1 MERPKL
7 RVKEKAEGLIAEVAR
22 LLATIP
28 YHCTACKHLAKSAD
42 AVLLNL
48 GEGVVLFRPRLKAN
62 KYDIARGEANEVR
75 KALKALVIKRKLT
88 EKQIAVADDLAD
100 HIIGTLTNLIKK
112 LETRF

>member
-7 RVKEKAEGLIAEVAR
+7 RVEQLAEQLIAEVAL
-22 LLATIP
+22 LLAGIP
-28 YHCTACKHLAKSAD
+28 YHCSACKHLAKSAD

-75 KALKALVIKRKLT
+75 KALRSLVVKRRLT
-88 EKQIAVADDLAD
+88 EEQIAVADDLAD
-100 HIIGTLTNLIKK
+100 HIIGMLTNMIKN
-112 LETRF
+112 LESRF